1 MGPSL
6 GNAQLLWPLTY
17 LLALGSAWILQLH
30 LRPVCLTGSGCPGA
44 GPMPC
49 SGTVTCHC
57 PLSLRRGGWCRAG
70 TGVLWAAFVPGQGL
84 WGSHEDP
91 GSSGQAGLAWWPSW
105 VFQAV
110 ISAWWHPFSQPS
122 LPLAFPPPQPREGLG
137 FPQAVAR
144 VPDLATAL
152 AQPGEGKAAQPRL
165 LCGWGSR
172 LGHLWHLSGQQALQ
186 HGAG

>member
-6 GNAQLLWPLTY
+6 GNAQLFWPLTY
-17 LLALGSAWILQLH
+17 LLALGSAWILHLH
-30 LRPVCLTGSGCPGA
+30 LRPVCPTGSGCPGA

-122 LPLAFPPPQPREGLG
+122 LPLAFPPPQPQEGLG

-144 VPDLATAL
+144 VPDLATAP

-186 HGAG
+186 HRAG